1 MRVTQG
7 DASAVAMSVL
17 NALRLSHIPALAF
30 AILGLYWGSFAAFVP
45 LLKERVGAGD
55 ALFGLLLLG
64 TACGLATTMWFAP
77 VVDRWLGRWS
87 MGVSALAL
95 AVAFLLPGVVTSPT
109 GFFLAMFA
117 CGLASGLTDVIMNAR
132 VSDLEAQSGRS
143 LMNANHGSFSLAYA
157 VGAFATGL
165 AREAAVQPGVLFA
178 VLALGVLLLL
188 RRLRMEPATTS
199 DDTTPASLPWGI
211 VILCGAVVLIAFMSE
226 AAVETWSALHVE
238 RTLGGGAAEGAF
250 GPTMLGLTMAVGRFG
265 GQAVSER
272 LSDTSV
278 ILWATMLAVAGTA
291 LVVIAPVPLVA
302 YLGFGTMGLG
312 ISVIGP
318 LGLALVGRL
327 VPPTL
332 RTVAISRTAV
342 LGFLGFFAAPTIMG
356 FVSEGY
362 GLRAAFAAV
371 ALLLLLLL
379 PLVFALRRR
388 GA

>member
-1 MRVTQG
+1 
-7 DASAVAMSVL
+7 MSVL
-17 NALRLSHIPALAF
+17 NALRLSQIPALAF

-77 VVDRWLGRWS
+77 LVDRWLGRWS
-87 MGVSALAL
+87 MGLSTLSL
-95 AVAFLLPGVVTSPT
+95 SVAFLLPGVTTTPT

-132 VSDLEAQSGRS
+132 VADLEAESGRS

-165 AREAAVQPGVLFA
+165 AREATLQPAVLFA
-178 VLALGVLLLL
+178 VLGVVVLAVI
-188 RRLRMEPATTS
+188 RKLRMEPAVAQG
-199 DDTTPASLPWGI
+199 DGAPVSLPWGI

-226 AAVETWSALHVE
+226 AAVEAWSALHVE
-238 RTLGGGAAEGAF
+238 RTLGGSAAEGAL

-265 GQAVSER
+265 GQAVSDR

-278 ILWATMLAVAGTA
+278 ILWATMLAVVGTVF
-291 LVVIAPVPLVA
+291 VVIAPVPLVA
-302 YLGFGTMGLG
+302 YLGFGIMGLG

-327 VPPTL
+327 VPPAL

-371 ALLLLLLL
+371 ALLLIVLV
-379 PLVFALRRR
+379 PLVHALRAR

>member
-1 MRVTQG
+1 
-7 DASAVAMSVL
+7 MSVL

-77 VVDRWLGRWS
+77 MVDRWLGRWS
-87 MGVSALAL
+87 MALSTFAL
-95 AVAFLLPGVVTSPT
+95 SVAFLLPGLVTSPV

-132 VSDLEAQSGRS
+132 VSDLEAQTGRS

-157 VGAFATGL
+157 GGAFITGL
-165 AREAAVQPGVLFA
+165 AREAAVQPALLFVVLGA
-178 VLALGVLLLL
+178 LVLLVLA
-188 RRLRMEPATTS
+188 RLRMAPALS
-199 DDTTPASLPWGI
+199 HDDGVPVNLPWGI

-226 AAVETWSALHVE
+226 AAVEAWSALHVE
-238 RTLGGGAAEGAF
+238 RTLGGSAAEGAF
-250 GPTMLGLTMAVGRFG
+250 GPTMLGLTMAVGRFS

-278 ILWATMLAVAGTA
+278 ILWATAMAVVGTA
-291 LVVIAPVPLVA
+291 LVVIAPVPMVA
-302 YLGFGTMGLG
+302 YLGFGIMGLG
-312 ISVIGP
+312 VSVIGP
-318 LGLALVGRL
+318 LGLALVGRM
-327 VPPTL
+327 VPPAL

-342 LGFLGFFAAPTIMG
+342 LGFLGFFAAPAIMG

-362 GLRAAFAAV
+362 GLRAAFGAV
-371 ALLLLLLL
+371 ALLLLILV
-379 PLVFALRRR
+379 PLVYALRAR

>member
-1 MRVTQG
+1 
-7 DASAVAMSVL
+7 MSVL
-17 NALRLSHIPALAF
+17 NALRLSQTPALAF

-45 LLKERVGAGD
+45 LLKDRVGAGD

-77 VVDRWLGRWS
+77 MVDRWLGRWS
-87 MGVSALAL
+87 MGLSTLAL
-95 AVAFLLPGVVTSPT
+95 SVAFLLPGLVTSPL
-109 GFFLAMFA
+109 GFFLAMFS

-165 AREAAVQPGVLFA
+165 AREATVHPAVVFA
-178 VLALGVLLLL
+178 VLGLFVLAAF
-188 RRLRMEPATTS
+188 RRLKMAPAATHEEGA
-199 DDTTPASLPWGI
+199 PGALPWGI
-211 VILCGAVVLIAFMSE
+211 VVLCGAVVLIAFMSE
-226 AAVETWSALHVE
+226 AAVEVWSALHVE
-238 RTLGGGAAEGAF
+238 RTLGGGAAEGAL
-250 GPTMLGLTMAVGRFG
+250 GPTTLGLTMAIGRFG
-265 GQAVSER
+265 GQAVSAR

-278 ILWATMLAVAGTA
+278 IFWATLLAVAGTV
-291 LVVIAPVPLVA
+291 LVVVAPVPLVA
-302 YLGFGTMGLG
+302 YLGFGVMGLG

-318 LGLALVGRL
+318 LGLALVGRM
-327 VPPTL
+327 VPPAL

-379 PLVFALRRR
+379 PLVHALRAR